1 MNEQDL
7 KSSSPAS
14 EKEDNLLLLSEIQ
27 KSPHLTQRELSLKL
41 NISLGKTN
49 YLIKQLAKKGL
60 LKVKNFSYNP
70 GKLQKVKYYLTKK
83 GLEQKMSLTYL
94 FLKKKEAEYN
104 QIKEEWERLQAERFS
119 VGAGSKPAPK
129 QGGMR

>member
-7 KSSSPAS
+7 KLSIPAN
-14 EKEDNLLLLSEIQ
+14 EKEDKFLILSEIQ

-49 YLIKQLAKKGL
+49 YLIRQLAKKGL
-60 LKVKNFSYNP
+60 LKVKSFSYNP

-83 GLEQKMSLTYL
+83 GLEHKMRLTYL
-94 FLKKKEAEYN
+94 FLKKKEIEYN
-104 QIKEEWERLQAERFS
+104 QVKKEWDSLQAEML
-119 VGAGSKPAPK
+119 K
-129 QGGMR
+129 QKETG